1 MSQSRVVK
9 NAAWIIAC
17 KIVQAILGVIVTMLS
32 ARFLGPSGY
41 GIINYAA
48 SVVAFVAPVM
58 QLGLNST
65 LVQEFIHAPE
75 KEGET
80 LGTALVMSLC
90 SGILCIIGVIAF
102 SMVANHGEKVT
113 VLVCALYSLLLV
125 FQALEISQYWY
136 QAKLKSKYTSIVM
149 LLAYV
154 LISAYRIILLASG
167 GSIYLFAVSQA
178 IDYMLISVALLVIYN
193 KLGGQKLAFS
203 FASAKRMFAKSKYY
217 IIPNLMVSIFANTD
231 KVMLQLMLGEETT
244 GFYSAALGSITMTG
258 FVYSAIIDSARPSIF
273 ESQKIS
279 ENSFEKNVIRLYS
292 VIIYLSLLQS
302 LLMTIF
308 APLII
313 KILYGSQYGP
323 SVNVLRLAVWYTTFA
338 YIGSVRNIWILAK
351 DKQKYLWILNLSG
364 ALMNVVLNFVL
375 IPVLGMS
382 GAALASLIT
391 QIFTNVAMNHI
402 IKPIRHNNVLM
413 ARSLTPKYLKEMIKK

>member
-1 MSQSRVVK
+1 
-9 NAAWIIAC
+9 
-17 KIVQAILGVIVTMLS
+17 
-32 ARFLGPSGY
+32 
-41 GIINYAA
+41 
-48 SVVAFVAPVM
+48 
-58 QLGLNST
+58 
-65 LVQEFIHAPE
+65 
-75 KEGET
+75 
-80 LGTALVMSLC
+80 
-90 SGILCIIGVIAF
+90 
-102 SMVANHGEKVT
+102 MVANHGEKVT
-113 VLVCALYSLLLV
+113 VLVCALYSLLLI

-193 KLGGQKLAFS
+193 KLGGQKLVFS

-279 ENSFEKNVIRLYS
+279 ETNFEKNVIRLYS

-382 GAALASLIT
+382 GAALASLLT
-391 QIFTNVAMNHI
+391 QIFTNVGMNHI

-413 ARSLTPKYLKEMIKK
+413 VRSLNPKHVKEMIKK

>member
-90 SGILCIIGVIAF
+90 SSILCIIGVIAF

-351 DKQKYLWILNLSG
+351 NKQKYLWILNLSG

-391 QIFTNVAMNHI
+391 QIFTNVTMNHI

-413 ARSLTPKYLKEMIKK
+413 ARSLNPKYLKEMIKK